1 MRRSFKRSLEEKVCN
16 SMENLNQLIENIEKE
31 VLLLEDRL

>member
-1 MRRSFKRSLEEKVCN
+1 MRRSFKRSIKEKAYS